1 MKDKKRVEEAKTMA
15 KPPAEVRFPGDK
27 NRRKK
32 IRMRGIKQASKEIQ
46 DRLDRNLEE
55 LVEDPEVFLPEIK
68 GEVDQS
74 FFSKDLMARTLKEV
88 SAVSAKRFDTKWLRK
103 RMTKKG
109 GDIVCRALAGSL
121 LAASEE
127 DRSTV
132 AVFKNPLFG
141 VASYIRRG
149 NGRQGHLAGIQNHNH
164 PKLRL
169 LVWDEHAKSG
179 QWFFS
184 WDGGFVFTGT
194 TPEPPSEW
202 LDWSLDGASIDLS
215 GEGDLRWSSGLEREI
230 VENGELTESGWLRL
244 EFTDGTLVG
253 LSRSSLANT
262 EEQFGQS
269 VAMGM
274 MPPRLSDIAQAEWVW
289 RPAGWPED
297 RDLPAAGMER
307 LEEVLSTWMGL
318 ALDDSSLARACR
330 SSILNAIEDG
340 YVVGTHWF
348 PEGSREDFLG
358 HMNGTDEERA
368 AIACILDSL
377 DHGIHVRTDGSVL
390 NLDEDVVRLEE
401 SSCHPNLV
409 ALWADHGLTVL
420 EGIYGIEDDEA
431 VVVLEK
437 QAKRKQGF
445 GAFLRELGASRS
457 VAMKLKRL
465 PWESG
470 VLPSPLSFADELIRQ
485 AVDRGIASTVSK
497 ARKGRGLDM
506 AMGWAWLTVHDRTES
521 DAWRFDEDSRDK
533 GGDWVPALRALW
545 DAASELLLNDNLD
558 AAQDYESAMNWL
570 AEVSGSGPINLS
582 Q

>member
-1 MKDKKRVEEAKTMA
+1 MA
-15 KPPAEVRFPGDK
+15 KPPAEVRFPGDR

-55 LVEDPEVFLPEIK
+55 LVEDPEVFLPDIK

-74 FFSKDLMARTLKEV
+74 FFSKDLMAKTLKDV
-88 SAVSAKRFDTKWLRK
+88 TAVSTKRHDIKWLRK

-109 GDIVCRALAGSL
+109 GDGVSRALAGSL

-149 NGRQGHLAGIQNHNH
+149 NGKQSHLAGIQNHNH

-184 WDGGFVFTGT
+184 WDGGFVFTGK

-202 LDWSLDGASIDLS
+202 IDWSLDNASIALS
-215 GEGDLRWSSGLEREI
+215 GDGDLRWSSGLDSGT
-230 VENGELTESGWLRL
+230 VENGDLTEAGWLRL
-244 EFTDGTLVG
+244 EFNDGTLVG
-253 LSRSSLANT
+253 LSRSALSNT
-262 EEQFGQS
+262 DEQFGQS
-269 VAMGM
+269 VAMSM
-274 MPPRLSDIAQAEWVW
+274 LPPRLSDIAKAEWVW

-297 RDLPAAGMER
+297 RDLPAVGMER
-307 LEEVLSTWMGL
+307 LEEVLSTWMRF

-330 SSILNAIEDG
+330 SSILNSIEDG
-340 YVVGTHWF
+340 FVVGTHWF
-348 PEGSREDFLG
+348 PEDSRDDFLK
-358 HMNGTDEERA
+358 HLNGTDEERA
-368 AIACILDSL
+368 AIDCVLESIE
-377 DHGIHVRTDGSVL
+377 HGIHVRTDGNVL
-390 NLDEDVVRLEE
+390 DLDEDVVRLEE

-409 ALWADHGLTVL
+409 ALWPDYGHNIL
-420 EGIYGIEDDEA
+420 EDLYGIEGEEA
-431 VVVLEK
+431 EAVLEK
-437 QAKRKQGF
+437 QTKRKQGF
-445 GAFLRELGASRS
+445 GAFLRELGVSRS

-465 PWESG
+465 PWDSDA
-470 VLPSPLSFADELIRQ
+470 LPSPLSFADELVRQ

-497 ARKGRGLDM
+497 ARKGQGLDM
-506 AMGWAWLTVHDRTES
+506 AMGWAWLTVHERTES

-545 DAASELLLNDNLD
+545 DAASELLLKDNLD
-558 AAQDYESAMNWL
+558 AVQDYESSMNWL
-570 AEVSGSGPINLS
+570 AEITGAQVPSS